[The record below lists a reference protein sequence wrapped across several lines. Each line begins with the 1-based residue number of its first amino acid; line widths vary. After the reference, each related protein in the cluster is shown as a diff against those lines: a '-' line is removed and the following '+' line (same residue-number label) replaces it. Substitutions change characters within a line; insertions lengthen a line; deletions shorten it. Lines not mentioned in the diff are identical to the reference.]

1 MGLELDIRNALINN
15 LGKEHYD
22 AGNTGQKAKVDT
34 LALDLKNAIINF
46 IVKQDFNITE
56 MVAPVSVEP
65 GHISVIGGT
74 TTPGTPAG
82 LPVTITP
89 TAPAKNA
96 LAAAGTAQIS
106 ETSNQIFDG
115 RVPGAV
121 KTSKVKLLSVFPES
135 D

>member
-22 AGNTGQKAKVDT
+22 AGNEGQKAKVDT

-74 TTPGTPAG
+74 TTPAAVGAPVSI
-82 LPVTITP
+82 LPV
-89 TAPAKNA
+89 APAKNVA
-96 LAAAGTAQIS
+96 PAAGTAQIS
-106 ETSNQIFDG
+106 ETSNQIADG